1 MEYKEIT
8 PSLIET
14 LNEAIVK
21 DSGKDFFEALGFDVY
36 DCNDNRWELSGVHT
50 KGGVEMMVMID
61 KDDWIASLNEY
72 YEYFD
77 VDEEI
82 AIHREDPNGSY
93 CRAFTC
99 RQSVEDFEDWDNYI
113 SELVR
118 IVNAGGKYS
127 YRKHLYHDTAK
138 SVLIFPKIVTFKLD
152 ELDRLEDTELMD
164 LYYSHPSEVRK
175 LSLDEFADYFNRNS
189 EYVMNNYIKF
199 IG

>member
-8 PSLIET
+8 PSLIDT
-14 LNEAIVK
+14 LNEAIIN

-36 DCNDNRWELSGVHT
+36 DCYDNRWELSGIHT
-50 KGGVEMMVMID
+50 KGGVEIIIMID
-61 KDDWIASLNEY
+61 KEDWIASLNGY

-82 AIHREDPNGSY
+82 RMYREDPNGSY
-93 CRAFTC
+93 CRDFTY

-113 SELVR
+113 SELVN

-127 YRKHLYHDTAK
+127 YHKHLHHDTAK
-138 SVLIFPKIVTFKLD
+138 SVLLFPKTEKFKLD
-152 ELDRLEDTELMD
+152 ELDKLEDTELMD
-164 LYYSHPSEVRK
+164 LYYSHPSEVK
-175 LSLDEFADYFNRNS
+175 MLSLDEFADHFNRNS
-189 EYVMNNYIKF
+189 EFVMDNYMKF

>member
-14 LNEAIVK
+14 LNEAIINN
-21 DSGKDFFEALGFDVY
+21 SGKDFFEALGFDVY
-36 DCNDNRWELSGVHT
+36 DCYDNRWELSGIHT
-50 KGGVEMMVMID
+50 KGGVEMTIMID
-61 KDDWIASLNEY
+61 KEDWISSLNEY

-82 AIHREDPNGSY
+82 RMYREDPNSYY
-93 CRAFTC
+93 CRDFTC
-99 RQSVEDFEDWDNYI
+99 RESVEDFEDWDNYI
-113 SELVR
+113 SELVN

-127 YRKHLYHDTAK
+127 YHKHLHHDTAK
-138 SVLIFPKIVTFKLD
+138 SVLLFPKTEKFKLD
-152 ELDRLEDTELMD
+152 ELDKLEDTELMD
-164 LYYSHPSEVRK
+164 LYYSHPSEVKK

-189 EYVMNNYIKF
+189 EYVMDNYMKF

>member
-14 LNEAIVK
+14 LNEAIIN
-21 DSGKDFFEALGFDVY
+21 DSGKDFFEALGFYVY

-50 KGGVEMMVMID
+50 KGGVEMIVMID
-61 KDDWIASLNEY
+61 KDDWISSLNDY
-72 YEYFD
+72 YECFD

-93 CRAFTC
+93 CRLFTC
-99 RQSVEDFEDWDNYI
+99 RESVEDFEDWDNYI
-113 SELVR
+113 SELVH
-118 IVNAGGKYS
+118 IVNAGGKYR
-127 YRKHLYHDTAK
+127 YRKYRYRKTAK
-138 SVLIFPKIVTFKLD
+138 SVLIFPKIAAFKLD
-152 ELDRLEDTELMD
+152 ELDKLEDTELMD
-164 LYYSHPSEVRK
+164 LYYSHQSEVKK

-189 EYVMNNYIKF
+189 EYVMDNYMKF